1 MSEKFKLKSSIRDG
15 SDSSNSRDQ
24 NRNSLNNM
32 NSKALSLD
40 EKSTFDIEESPF
52 NINKEKEKEITLID
66 LLTLKDKAGNTP
78 MLFAA
83 FRGNLTAMKKMIS
96 MGIGYND
103 LNNAGLNIIH
113 MAAQSDSPKIV
124 VYFKE
129 KYNFDLFRND
139 YLKNNAIHWACSSGS
154 KAVFDYLMLYINK
167 ESGNENVINS
177 VNNQGQTA
185 LHITI
190 LTSGSISTIKK
201 LIKKG
206 IDINIKDNNGLTA
219 VDLVKD
225 KKKFENIEKVIF
237 DYTDKNCIGL
247 NHHIN
252 DDLNKYFKY
261 IFFIFLSI
269 IILSS
274 VLFLFLPYLK
284 FTQYISIFP
293 IPKNIYFIY
302 QQYYLYLY
310 LFI

>member
-52 NINKEKEKEITLID
+52 NINKEKEKEKEITLID

-274 VLFLFLPYLK
+274 VLF
-284 FTQYISIFP
+284 
-293 IPKNIYFIY
+293 Y